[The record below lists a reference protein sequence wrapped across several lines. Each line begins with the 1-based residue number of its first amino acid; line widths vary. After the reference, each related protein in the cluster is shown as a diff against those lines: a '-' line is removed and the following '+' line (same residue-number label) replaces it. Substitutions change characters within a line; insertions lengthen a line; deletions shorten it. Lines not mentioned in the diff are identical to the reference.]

1 MLEDMDEEELEQT
14 VKNTLYNKFV
24 GKVEIDTI
32 DSSRVEKKQNI
43 LIY

>member
-1 MLEDMDEEELEQT
+1 MLEDMDEEEIEQT

-32 DSSRVEKKQNI
+32 DSSRVEKK
-43 LIY
+43 